1 MLTVTQAPEL
11 FSYPRYWAECYGTA
25 PFLPMSRAEMD
36 ELGWDSC
43 DIIIVCGDAYVD
55 HPSFGMAIMGRL
67 LESQGFRVGLICQP
81 DWNDLDAFKALGK
94 PNLYFAVSAGN
105 MDSLINKYTA
115 DLKVR
120 NDDAYTPHGVSGK
133 RPDRAVIVYSQKCK
147 QAYKDVPLMIGGIE
161 ASLRRIAQYDY
172 WSDEIRRS
180 VLIDSGADILL
191 YGNAER
197 AIVEVSHELA
207 SGKSMKELNYIRGTA
222 VIRNATPAGWTEID
236 STRIDWPGRLD
247 EIPNPYEM
255 KDTKNQTCSTNK
267 DGDADG
273 DLEEHESVVKIVPM
287 PLHRK
292 LDIDHS
298 KAVIRLP
305 SFEKVRADAALYA
318 HASRILHLESNPQ
331 NAHALIQKHG
341 DKEIWV
347 NAPPIPLETEEMDAV
362 FALPYQRIAHPSYG
376 DAKIPAYDMIRF
388 SVNIMRGCFG
398 GCSFCSITEHEGRVI
413 QSRSQESVLKEIE
426 DIRDHAPGFTGAI
439 SDLGGPTANMYH
451 LNCKD
456 PKIHASCRRLSCV
469 FPSIC
474 TNLVTDHSQTT
485 SLYRRARALPGIKRI
500 AIASGLRYD
509 LAVEDPEYVRELVTH
524 HVGGYLKIAP
534 EHTEKNTLD
543 MMMKPGMGTYDKFKR
558 MFDKFSKEAGKKQY
572 LIPYFIAAHPGC
584 EDDDMLGLAL
594 WLKRNKYRVDQV
606 QTFYPSPMSLATAMY
621 HSGHNPLQRISYKS
635 KKMKVHTELKS
646 RRVQKAFLRYHDPKS
661 WPMLREALKDMGRE
675 DMIGSGKGALIP
687 REEPAEHRHARLQNK
702 AGQSTRGRPGSKGA
716 GKASAKPFGKVAGKP
731 AGKPSGK
738 SSGKKPGKKLQK
750 SVAEKAGVKQAGA
763 KKTSQKSGGPK
774 RR

>member
-207 SGKSMKELNYIRGTA
+207 SGKSMKELQYIRGTA
-222 VIRNATPAGWTEID
+222 VVRNATPAGWTEID

-255 KDTKNQTCSTNK
+255 KDTKNQTCATK
-267 DGDADG
+267 DGDSEEG
-273 DLEEHESVVKIVPM
+273 MEEHESVVKIVPM

-305 SFEKVRADAALYA
+305 SFEKVRADSALYA

-331 NAHALIQKHG
+331 NAHALIQRHG

-347 NAPPIPLETEEMDAV
+347 NSPPIPLETEEMDAV
-362 FALPYQRIAHPSYG
+362 FALPYQRVAHPSYG

-534 EHTEKNTLD
+534 EHTEKDTLD

-558 MFDKFSKEAGKKQY
+558 MFEKYSKEAGKKQY

-584 EDDDMLGLAL
+584 EDKDMLGLAL

-621 HSGHNPLQRISYKS
+621 HSGRNPLQRISYKS
-635 KKMKVHTELKS
+635 KKMVVHTELKS

-661 WPMLREALKDMGRE
+661 WPMLREALTEMGRE

-687 REEPAEHRHARLQNK
+687 KEEPEEHRYARLKQK
-702 AGQSTRGRPGSKGA
+702 GLSDRGRPGGKGA
-716 GKASAKPFGKVAGKP
+716 LNRATGKPGAKP
-731 AGKPSGK
+731 
-738 SSGKKPGKKLQK
+738 SGKKPGKKLQK
-750 SVAEKAGVKQAGA
+750 SVAEKAGVKQEGA
-763 KKTSQKSGGPK
+763 KKSGKPTFKK
-774 RR
+774 RK